1 MENVKKPIR
10 EALETLKEMQSYES
24 SYAQINKFHLVVN
37 RFAQLER
44 ACDLMAAALAEV
56 EGSTR
61 EEVLKEYLDKAD
73 M

>member
-10 EALETLKEMQSYES
+10 EALETLKEMQNYES

-44 ACDLMAAALAEV
+44 ACDLMAGALADV
-56 EGSTR
+56 EGSTK
-61 EEVLKEYLDKAD
+61 EEVLQEYLRRAEL
-73 M
+73 

>member
-10 EALETLKEMQSYES
+10 EALETLKEMQNYES

-44 ACDLMAAALAEV
+44 ACDLMSAALAEV
-56 EGSTR
+56 EGSTK
-61 EEVLKEYLDKAD
+61 EEVLQEYLRRAEL
-73 M
+73 

>member
-56 EGSTR
+56 EGATR
-61 EEVLKEYLDKAD
+61 EEVLQEYLERAEL
-73 M
+73 

>member
-10 EALETLKEMQSYES
+10 EALETLKEMQNYES

-44 ACDLMAAALAEV
+44 ACDLMAGALAEV
-56 EGSTR
+56 EGSTK
-61 EEVLKEYLDKAD
+61 EEVLQEYLRRAEL
-73 M
+73 